1 MTSNSYKQKATG
13 HVTSL
18 ANGHFTGSD
27 TPFVCEIPTASS
39 NKKINIILLT
49 LDWLWGCPQALLQ
62 QRNVSSVHVGLANGT
77 KQTPSQNWGNLLS
90 ELPVPH
96 KQCLTGISNAFSAS
110 FTSICHLSQLCATS
124 AGTYRVQSLGFP
136 KMVYCEW
143 SRCMSRVIVN
153 GHGRCMSGVVN
164 GPDVCQV

>member
-1 MTSNSYKQKATG
+1 MAFRIPGNFRLPPWILPKIFIFYTVLTYTVVSPSSKQKHTTGSLTHTHMTSNSYKQKATG

-90 ELPVPH
+90 ELHVPR
-96 KQCLTGISNAFSAS
+96 KQCLTSISNAFSAS
-110 FTSICHLSQLCATS
+110 FTSI
-124 AGTYRVQSLGFP
+124 
-136 KMVYCEW
+136 
-143 SRCMSRVIVN
+143 
-153 GHGRCMSGVVN
+153 
-164 GPDVCQV
+164 